1 MKKTSLFIVL
11 LSLAFTCAAQ
21 QPNSDSGGA
30 ATPPQGQQDQPMQ
43 MQMQM
48 QQMQQMESRM
58 QAMRALMERI
68 QNTKDPEERQRLLD
82 EHAQSMQQG
91 MMMMG
96 RMMPAPGGGQRQGG
110 QCAETDAA
118 CQMQRMQNQQQMMGQ
133 HMGMMRMMME
143 QMMGQMMQREA
154 QPEAGETP
162 PQNHDAPH

>member
-11 LSLAFTCAAQ
+11 LSFAFTCAAQ
-21 QPNSDSGGA
+21 QPSSDRGA
-30 ATPPQGQQDQPMQ
+30 ATPPQSQQDQQ

-68 QNTKDPEERQRLLD
+68 QNTNDPEERQRLLD
-82 EHAQSMQQG
+82 EHAQSMEQG

-96 RMMPAPGGGQRQGG
+96 RMMPGPGGGQRQGG

-162 PQNHDAPH
+162 AQQNHDAHH

>member
-1 MKKTSLFIVL
+1 MKKASLFIVM
-11 LSLAFTCAAQ
+11 LSFAFASAAQ
-21 QPNSDSGGA
+21 QPNGDRGGA
-30 ATPPQGQQDQPMQ
+30 ATPPQSQQDQQ

-48 QQMQQMESRM
+48 QQMQQMEGRM

-91 MMMMG
+91 MMTMG
-96 RMMPAPGGGQRQGG
+96 RMMPGPGGGQRQGE

-118 CQMQRMQNQQQMMGQ
+118 CQMQRMQDQQQMMGQ

-143 QMMGQMMQREA
+143 QMMGQMVQREA
-154 QPEAGETP
+154 QPQTGETP
-162 PQNHDAPH
+162 AQQNHDAHH